1 MSEAGTPLIVA
12 LDYDELAAALPL
24 VEQLDPARCRLK
36 VGKQLFTREGPAA
49 VTALVDT
56 GFDVFL
62 DLKFHDIPNT
72 VAKAVLAAADLGVWM
87 VNVHAS
93 GGGRMMNAAMQAL
106 SGIPNR
112 PLLTAVTVLTSMGTE
127 DLAELGMD
135 TNAEKTVLSLAQ
147 LAARLGLDGVV
158 CSAQEAERLRDAMP
172 DNFALVTPGIRLPGD
187 DAGDQRRVVTPV
199 AAMGAG
205 ANYLVMGRS
214 ITGASDPA
222 AAVDR
227 VLSSLAA
234 D

>member
-1 MSEAGTPLIVA
+1 
-12 LDYDELAAALPL
+12 
-24 VEQLDPARCRLK
+24 
-36 VGKQLFTREGPAA
+36 
-49 VTALVDT
+49 
-56 GFDVFL
+56 
-62 DLKFHDIPNT
+62 
-72 VAKAVLAAADLGVWM
+72 
-87 VNVHAS
+87 
-93 GGGRMMNAAMQAL
+93 
-106 SGIPNR
+106 
-112 PLLTAVTVLTSMGTE
+112 
-127 DLAELGMD
+127 MD

-147 LAARLGLDGVV
+147 LAARSGLDGVV

-172 DNFALVTPGIRLPGD
+172 GNFTLVTPGIRLPGD